1 MIIIKFMLYTAA
13 TIGYLVWLRI
23 HKAPQK
29 ASIYIILGGIVFFLL
44 GIVSHILIGE
54 QSWQEVLLINRITF
68 SSRLVVMRV
77 TAEFY
82 VRGGIYTTVIAD
94 HRADN
99 WTPEIPVLL
108 P

>member
-68 SSRLVVMRV
+68 SSRLVVIGYGFL
-77 TAEFY
+77 TS
-82 VRGGIYTTVIAD
+82 GILHFLITLVFP
-94 HRADN
+94 
-99 WTPEIPVLL
+99 PESKIE
-108 P
+108 